1 MEKCNPQHRHDLTSL
16 KCLEERL
23 KGHFTGHYV
32 IHTRILRMFNFF
44 SPIKLR
50 ETAAL
55 FHTVQDS
62 QHSSLCLFRLLSKNI
77 RKHRGTMEEA
87 TGEKDPE
94 FPMQQRISRKVQ
106 VLTSTFSN
114 RILTYGFLLVQR
126 KMTKSKIAGPRQTTH
141 KFVIQPTVLKTQATA
156 PLSTL
161 KDFFSCMG
169 LADSEVWPRD
179 FADNTIGERG

>member
-1 MEKCNPQHRHDLTSL
+1 MLGGTT
-16 KCLEERL
+16 ERS
-23 KGHFTGHYV
+23 FY
-32 IHTRILRMFNFF
+32 RALRYTYKDFKDVQFL
-44 SPIKLR
+44 SPKKLR
-50 ETAAL
+50 ETTAL

-62 QHSSLCLFRLLSKNI
+62 QRPSLCLFRLLSKNI

-106 VLTSTFSN
+106 VLTCTFSN

-126 KMTKSKIAGPRQTTH
+126 KMTKSKIAGPRQTTQ
-141 KFVIQPTVLKTQATA
+141 KFIIQPTVLKTQGTA

-169 LADSEVWPRD
+169 LADSEV
-179 FADNTIGERG
+179 